1 MAKKDLKKFRFTW
14 ILANTRDGRRYP
26 KSDEFEAKN
35 DINAKKYVKKITDRI
50 EDIGHMVQ
58 NEKLEQVREIS
69 LS

>member
-35 DINAKKYVKKITDRI
+35 DI
-50 EDIGHMVQ
+50 G
-58 NEKLEQVREIS
+58 
-69 LS
+69 